1 MQRICATCT
10 LTNILHLSLG
20 TILPL
25 PSSPLPPPPFVT
37 YGGDNVCPDCRRRYE
52 SFGPKRKIIEGGC
65 GHARCLECCR
75 RDVSSPGK
83 DGWVHLHQ
91 SSLSLSELKSD
102 LTGFVTQFRIK
113 SDSEPNP
120 NPKPNL
126 TVEPSVQPAVRSAA
140 KGGKGLRRSQAG
152 ANTMVEPAVEARGA
166 AAAAAAAAGTT
177 PAAAAAE
184 GGSRAS
190 SLTPRASRATA
201 AAGTASTRS
210 PATGTTR
217 ESGRGCRRLGL
228 PASYP
233 CCRGTENCG

>member
-1 MQRICATCT
+1 MI
-10 LTNILHLSLG
+10 
-20 TILPL
+20 
-25 PSSPLPPPPFVT
+25 
-37 YGGDNVCPDCRRRYE
+37 
-52 SFGPKRKIIEGGC
+52 
-65 GHARCLECCR
+65 
-75 RDVSSPGK
+75 
-83 DGWVHLHQ
+83 
-91 SSLSLSELKSD
+91 
-102 LTGFVTQFRIK
+102 
-113 SDSEPNP
+113 P

-177 PAAAAAE
+177 PAAAE

-210 PATGTTR
+210 PVTGTTR
-217 ESGRGCRRLGL
+217 ASGRGCRRPGL
-228 PASYP
+228 RASFPCYP
-233 CCRGTENCG
+233 GIKPNSTVWSIWSWWTIFC